1 MRRAA
6 KVDANHQAIRSALR
20 RCGWKV
26 IDLSRAGNGVP
37 DLLALK
43 GESLRLVE
51 VKSDKGKLT
60 AWQALLQ
67 LEGWP
72 IHILR
77 SVDDAIALR

>member
-1 MRRAA
+1 
-6 KVDANHQAIRSALR
+6 
-20 RCGWKV
+20 V